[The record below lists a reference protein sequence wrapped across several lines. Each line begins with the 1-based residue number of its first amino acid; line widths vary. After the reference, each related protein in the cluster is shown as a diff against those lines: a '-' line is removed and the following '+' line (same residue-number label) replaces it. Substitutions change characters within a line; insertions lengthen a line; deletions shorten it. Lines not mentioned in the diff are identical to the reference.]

1 MDPTLVSPFK
11 NCYPCR
17 PSFIPGGIC
26 RDCRPGFFVRSSS
39 DIHQVYGCSS
49 GPAEAPGHPNPQ
61 LPRQLAYF
69 SQLQGAGDSSQGLSP
84 SPTSRAWPPAEWPEE
99 RAHPSPADHILGS
112 LPGLNLDAGPTG
124 PCSGREHSVVY
135 GPLQARLARVS
146 VPVSQGP
153 RPHGGS
159 SPSSSLGTAPYET
172 IPLVD
177 EVPGYS
183 SLLAFPSPSKSVRR
197 LFLHPFSVA
206 GPQFSLER
214 STHWGNLPSPNDN
227 DGCFPLGMGSGFRGM
242 TGLRCLVRQVPHLA
256 H

>member
-1 MDPTLVSPFK
+1 MDPTFVSPFK

-99 RAHPSPADHILGS
+99 RAHPSPADHFWRVC
-112 LPGLNLDAGPTG
+112 LDSTSMQVHLAP
-124 PCSGREHSVVY
+124 
-135 GPLQARLARVS
+135 ARVESIQSCTARFKLGWHVS
-146 VPVSQGP
+146 VCLCSRVLGLMVAAPLVLPLGLLHM
-153 RPHGGS
+153 RPFLWWMK
-159 SPSSSLGTAPYET
+159 SLGIRLSWPSLHLLKVSDACFCTL
-172 IPLVD
+172 LVWRD
-177 EVPGYS
+177 PSFLSSGVRTGVICRRQMITTDA
-183 SLLAFPSPSKSVRR
+183 SLL
-197 LFLHPFSVA
+197 
-206 GPQFSLER
+206 G
-214 STHWGNLPSPNDN
+214 WGAVFE
-227 DGCFPLGMGSGFRGM
+227 G
-242 TGLRCLVRQVPHLA
+242 
-256 H
+256 